1 LLSGGKGVYV
11 FFTGSQVQACGFAKN
26 LPLSLQAS
34 VFVRKKPDSPKPYTM
49 IAYETK
55 VTDPTDDAYKKS
67 QHDEKR

>member
-1 LLSGGKGVYV
+1 LLSGGKGVYG

-26 LPLSLQAS
+26 LPLSLRAG

-49 IAYETK
+49 ISCETK
-55 VTDPTDDAYKKS
+55 MTDPTDDAYKKR